1 MSIKDRIIFT
11 AVAILALGVV
21 FGINYI
27 AACYG
32 EPRSLWLMQ
41 LLGVM

>member
-1 MSIKDRIIFT
+1 MKLKDRVIFT
-11 AVAILALGVV
+11 VVMILALGVV
-21 FGINYI
+21 GGINYI
-27 AACYG
+27 AAYFG